1 MKRVSKIL
9 IVLALITIVL
19 WHVPE
24 RISAS
29 SKIVDNS
36 VIEDKDELLESEY
49 SIINMLGNDPSK
61 VVTTDMDE
69 VNVLLKDESVTDVYY
84 VDLDLLKMIM

>member
-1 MKRVSKIL
+1 M
-9 IVLALITIVL
+9 ITIVL